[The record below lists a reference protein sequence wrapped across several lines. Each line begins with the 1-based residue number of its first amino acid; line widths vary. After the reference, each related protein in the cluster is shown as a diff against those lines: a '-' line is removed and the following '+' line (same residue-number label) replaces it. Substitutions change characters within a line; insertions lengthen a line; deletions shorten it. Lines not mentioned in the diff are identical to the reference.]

1 MGGGGRERLRSV
13 VEKFF
18 GDNIDHDNV
27 LSLLHLADHY
37 QAYHLKVFCTSYVL
51 KHQNAITS
59 SGTYPPTSVTPHTHV
74 DWWAPAAWRDWRKEH
89 PELYSKLLALLR

>member
-1 MGGGGRERLRSV
+1 MTRERLRSV

-37 QAYHLKVFCTSYVL
+37 QAYHLKVFCTSYIF
-51 KHQNAITS
+51 KHQDAITS
-59 SGTYPPTSVTPHTHV
+59 RSTFPTAQTPHTHT
-74 DWWAPAAWRDWRKEH
+74 AHSAQHTTQHTTHSTRH
-89 PELYSKLLALLR
+89 TQHTHTHTH